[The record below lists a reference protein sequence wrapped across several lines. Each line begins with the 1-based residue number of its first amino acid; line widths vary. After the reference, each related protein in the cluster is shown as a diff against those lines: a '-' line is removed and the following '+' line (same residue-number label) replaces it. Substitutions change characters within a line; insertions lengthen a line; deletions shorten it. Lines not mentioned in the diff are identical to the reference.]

1 MKYLDNSTYL
11 ELKNE
16 LKDIAFNA
24 ISEHL
29 IEESIQSH
37 ERSMLIFDPDMFE
50 NCLNKE
56 EVEFAYN
63 QFIRLCNEFDKL
75 NTHCSITDVI
85 FCTSKIEKIYTKLIH
100 DITQETLNFINQ
112 KAEERIKTLNN

>member
-50 NCLNKE
+50 NCLNEE

-63 QFIRLCNEFDKL
+63 QFVRLCNEFDKL